1 MEGDRKLDCMSLSS
15 GPFGLLG
22 LCSGIALLGFAW
34 AAWRP
39 QAAATRWVFLT
50 AWLAQA
56 LALVVDLGGLGHGQW
71 GGRFGFAPALSLTV
85 WLVLAV
91 ALAESRGALWTTA
104 QRVLALVG
112 AVTVLLALLFPG
124 QPQAQHSPWAPL
136 HWVLGLA
143 SYGLVGTA
151 VLHAWL
157 MRRAERQLR
166 QPGGGGIPGWPL
178 LRLERMTFQFLAVGV
193 AVLTLALLLGWWFT
207 PSWRW
212 DHKTLFAVLAWVV
225 LSGLLAGRLGLGWRG
240 AQAVRWLYAGSAL
253 LLLSYVGSRFV
264 LQVLLGR
271 AA

>member
-1 MEGDRKLDCMSLSS
+1 MILSS
-15 GPFGLLG
+15 
-22 LCSGIALLGFAW
+22 ALLGNSALLALGSGVALVAYAA

-39 QAAATRWVFLT
+39 EAAAARLALIA
-50 AWLAQA
+50 AWLAQGFA
-56 LALVVDLGGLGHGQW
+56 LLVDLGGLGHGQW
-71 GGRFGFAPALSLTV
+71 GGRFGFAPALSLTH

-91 ALAESRGALWTTA
+91 VLAESKGQLWA
-104 QRVLALVG
+104 MARRVLALCG
-112 AVTVLLALLFPG
+112 ALAVLLAWMFPG
-124 QPQAQHSPWAPL
+124 QAVSAHSPWAPL

-166 QPGGGGIPGWPL
+166 APGGAPGIPGWPL
-178 LRLERMTFQFLAVGV
+178 LRLERLSFQFLGVGV
-193 AVLTLALLLGWWFT
+193 AVLSLALLLGWWFT
-207 PSWRW
+207 PQWRW
-212 DHKTLFAVLAWVV
+212 DHKTLFAVLAWCV
-225 LSGLLAGRLGLGWRG
+225 LAGLLAGRLLLGWRG

-271 AA
+271 AG